1 MGLDLPTS
9 VFVTGGSGLIGSH
22 VAEQLRAE
30 GVRVVAL
37 QRSGSDTGFL
47 QDIGCEIA
55 EGDVRE
61 PAEQLAAKMGSP
73 EAVLHAA
80 ALVYS
85 GGSWPQVK
93 EVNVDGTRNVLSA
106 AAMSGSSHAVHVS
119 SIAVYGTVVGVAHED
134 VPLESPLR
142 PGNTYGRSK
151 REAERSAA
159 QCGAEEG
166 IAVTTVRPAAVYG
179 ERDRLF
185 APKLASLA
193 RLPLIPLLGSGSNR
207 LPVVYAGNVARA
219 IVSVLSGLG
228 RGGIFNL
235 SEDNPLTQ
243 RGLLE
248 GFARGL
254 GREPRLVSIPGAL
267 IRAGAD
273 IASWVGGSVPGL
285 KGLSLERIARL
296 GLGDN
301 PYPADRA
308 RDVLDWNDHI
318 PHEDALR
325 RTAQWWLET

>member
-1 MGLDLPTS
+1 
-9 VFVTGGSGLIGSH
+9 
-22 VAEQLRAE
+22 
-30 GVRVVAL
+30 
-37 QRSGSDTGFL
+37 
-47 QDIGCEIA
+47 
-55 EGDVRE
+55 
-61 PAEQLAAKMGSP
+61 
-73 EAVLHAA
+73 
-80 ALVYS
+80 
-85 GGSWPQVK
+85 
-93 EVNVDGTRNVLSA
+93 
-106 AAMSGSSHAVHVS
+106 
-119 SIAVYGTVVGVAHED
+119 
-134 VPLESPLR
+134 
-142 PGNTYGRSK
+142 
-151 REAERSAA
+151 
-159 QCGAEEG
+159 
-166 IAVTTVRPAAVYG
+166 
-179 ERDRLF
+179 
-185 APKLASLA
+185 
-193 RLPLIPLLGSGSNR
+193 LIPLLGSGSNR